1 MRRVPLLPPAAPP
14 TALPPAH
21 RALDEP
27 AGLVAAGGALTP
39 DWLRHA
45 YRQGIFP
52 WFSDT
57 DPILWWSPD
66 PRTVFYPGALRI
78 ARSLR
83 QSVRNRGYLVSVDVD
98 FAGVVAA
105 CAAPRLLPRLD
116 LELLSN
122 REPDDSTGGT
132 WIGPAMAAAYL
143 ALHHAG
149 DAHAIEVW
157 QEDQLVGGLYGVALG
172 GLFFGESMFSSARD
186 ASKIALL
193 TLAAE
198 CQDRGIEMIDCQF
211 LTPHLAS
218 LGALEIS
225 RPVFLNAVARLTGAA
240 PGHLET
246 APRAWE
252 RPRAPPR
259 LPRS

>member
-66 PRTVFYPGALRI
+66 PRTVFYPGKLRI

-105 CAAPRLLPRLD
+105 CAAPRPLAGLAAEAAEAAD
-116 LELLSN
+116 TEVA
-122 REPDDSTGGT
+122 GGT
-132 WIGPAMAAAYL
+132 WIVPAMAAAYV
-143 ALHHAG
+143 ALHQAG

-157 QEDQLVGGLYGVALG
+157 QGERLVGGLYGVALG

-198 CQDRGIEMIDCQF
+198 CQDRGIELIDCQF
-211 LTPHLAS
+211 RTPHLAS

-225 RPVFLNAVARLTGAA
+225 RPVFLDAVARLTGAA

-246 APRAWE
+246 APRAWQ